1 MDSSLRGPGVVAE
14 SYDPLF
20 AKLIVSGADRE
31 EALARLGRALAEF
44 RVEGISTTLPF
55 YRAILDDEAFVSG
68 ELHDGLYSRTD
79 AEPGDTACYHG
90 RGGHGPR
97 EARP

>member
-1 MDSSLRGPGVVAE
+1 MAE

-68 ELHDGLYSRTD
+68 DYTTGFIAERMESLEIQPSLPPARRPRPPRRAPARSRS
-79 AEPGDTACYHG
+79 
-90 RGGHGPR
+90 R
-97 EARP
+97 